1 MTGYQLIWYQQAW
14 CAASHNVATLA
25 RQTTAWSKVGMGGRA
40 CVCIYWGWVYQWS
53 HLSLF
58 LTEVLKTKIAKKD
71 FGALGLLCV
80 VFHCCILQHLA
91 PLCVDLFSLRGMD
104 TVMYFGTVWS
114 WDAKIAHC
122 TQHVFSR
129 HFNESA
135 ESAKQDVAI
144 FFYFVSP
151 ACMVIDRP
159 FPVKIHT
166 EYWVEFDTLRYQ
178 SLIPILTLELNIPQQ
193 AGCIFD
199 DMGSAAY
206 PGICSTVSSTNCM
219 GFRPLWA
226 CKSPLRSWGFLQL
239 AKELD
244 DFQSE
249 K

>member
-1 MTGYQLIWYQQAW
+1 MCRLPLLHPAPSCATVRRSFFAPRYGYRDVLWHGLI
-14 CAASHNVATLA
+14 
-25 RQTTAWSKVGMGGRA
+25 
-40 CVCIYWGWVYQWS
+40 
-53 HLSLF
+53 
-58 LTEVLKTKIAKKD
+58 
-71 FGALGLLCV
+71 
-80 VFHCCILQHLA
+80 
-91 PLCVDLFSLRGMD
+91 LRC
-104 TVMYFGTVWS
+104 
-114 WDAKIAHC
+114 KNC